1 MTLVEELDVIKLMG
15 RWFDGLTSRRD
26 YTRTCIVHQY
36 GGMKMRERTDF
47 SFKDTRIHRDASGQ
61 MQTETVRGE
70 RSRDAN
76 VQIPMEGSEKS
87 NQATFWVY
95 KVGPLGRDS
104 FGNWQYEYA
113 ITSNCMKDSV
123 LVLARH
129 PKRFD
134 REYKEEVLEW
144 MKGNGFED
152 QTFVHPVY
160 TNCSYTDSFALS
172 Y

>member
-1 MTLVEELDVIKLMG
+1 MV
-15 RWFDGLTSRRD
+15 
-26 YTRTCIVHQY
+26 
-36 GGMKMRERTDF
+36 MRERTDF
-47 SFKDTRIHRDASGQ
+47 SFEDTRIHRDASGQ

-144 MKGNGFED
+144 MKGNDANIQFTITNLRSVECYENVYKFGLFNFECD
-152 QTFVHPVY
+152 EKYPML
-160 TNCSYTDSFALS
+160 CSNDLYEDSE
-172 Y
+172 